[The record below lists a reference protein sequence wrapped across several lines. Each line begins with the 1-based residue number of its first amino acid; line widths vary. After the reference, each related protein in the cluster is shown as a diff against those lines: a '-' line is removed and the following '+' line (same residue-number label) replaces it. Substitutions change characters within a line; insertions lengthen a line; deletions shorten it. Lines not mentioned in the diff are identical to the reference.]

1 MKNKK
6 KNYELSWQHFRLKM
20 KVLDLFH
27 ARRAKTLKSIKVRPP
42 PQSSRLILVTCDTH
56 EKIKINK
63 NKKKIA
69 HNKKKIQRKEKSL
82 PPMTSAKINTIK
94 WKTKK
99 RTKNAKANKRK

>member
-1 MKNKK
+1 MIIQSGFEMANLTETWHKKKKDEKQK

-63 NKKKIA
+63 NKKK
-69 HNKKKIQRKEKSL
+69 NC
-82 PPMTSAKINTIK
+82 T
-94 WKTKK
+94 
-99 RTKNAKANKRK
+99 

>member
-1 MKNKK
+1 MIIQSGFEMANLTETWHKKKKDEKQKK

-63 NKKKIA
+63 NKKK
-69 HNKKKIQRKEKSL
+69 NC
-82 PPMTSAKINTIK
+82 T
-94 WKTKK
+94 
-99 RTKNAKANKRK
+99 